1 MVQQYFK
8 DLEVVVA
15 QHGVMK
21 CRLPPSGPLIRV
33 NTTFEQPLNP
43 LIIVPVG
50 LAEQNHPEALLVELP
65 ALHEDLQGG
74 VVLRFR
80 RMIWRFLV
88 VRIRAA
94 LEQQAGQ
101 LRRRRRSRSP
111 TPDAA
116 RDSSPS
122 TPYSR
127 SRQHLAAPSPL
138 APSHPTARDPA

>member
-50 LAEQNHPEALLVELP
+50 LGEQNHPEALLVELP
-65 ALHEDLQGG
+65 ALYEDLQGG
-74 VVLRFR
+74 AVLRFR
-80 RMIWRFLV
+80 RMLWRFLV
-88 VRIRAA
+88 LRIRAA
-94 LEQQAGQ
+94 IEQQAGQ
-101 LRRRRRSRSP
+101 LRMVVNSGGTVDRALPLRMRLVILLHPPRTRARAPLSP
-111 TPDAA
+111 
-116 RDSSPS
+116 R
-122 TPYSR
+122 
-127 SRQHLAAPSPL
+127 
-138 APSHPTARDPA
+138 